1 VLELI
6 LVYLTLGV
14 LIGLWTKKTLSKTQY
29 EFLFTT
35 LFWGFIVV
43 AFALG
48 LTIALI
54 SVLIEYVVNYINRKR
69 G

>member
-1 VLELI
+1 MLELI